1 MMTKQGGKKL
11 VATMTE
17 KYGSYEA
24 YKQSMRE
31 RASKGGKIGNTGGFA
46 SNVIGN
52 DGLTG
57 YERARVAG
65 AIGGRKSRRGKK
77 DASK

>member
-1 MMTKQGGKKL
+1 MAGNNQSGQKL
-11 VATMTE
+11 VATMIE

-31 RASKGGKIGNTGGFA
+31 RGSNGGKNGNTGGFA
-46 SNVIGN
+46 SELIGD

-57 YERARVAG
+57 RERARVVG
-65 AIGGRKSRRGKK
+65 VIGGAKSKRRKKNV
-77 DASK
+77 